1 MPENGVGSCEHFFR
15 DNLGIWKDV
24 NLKVAICF
32 QYFVHANVTHDILE
46 ENLCDWRKFPFA
58 KYEGRVDQIGDREL
72 ATGQAIQ
79 IYVDK
84 KNFMKQELHG
94 GRRYYTDY
102 RKETTLLLTMHD
114 KFVRHAEI
122 NLQNIAKKV
131 KIYFKLLSM
140 DHTY

>member
-1 MPENGVGSCEHFFR
+1 MTSQTTLSGEKQDVG
-15 DNLGIWKDV
+15 
-24 NLKVAICF
+24 
-32 QYFVHANVTHDILE
+32 LE
-46 ENLCDWRKFPFA
+46 
-58 KYEGRVDQIGDREL
+58 
-72 ATGQAIQ
+72 

>member
-1 MPENGVGSCEHFFR
+1 M
-15 DNLGIWKDV
+15 
-24 NLKVAICF
+24 
-32 QYFVHANVTHDILE
+32 
-46 ENLCDWRKFPFA
+46 
-58 KYEGRVDQIGDREL
+58 DQIGDREL

-94 GRRYYTDY
+94 GRKYYTDY
-102 RKETTLLLTMHD
+102 RKESLLLLTMHD

-131 KIYFKLLSM
+131 KIYFMLLFKYGLHRRARFSR
-140 DHTY
+140 TPRRTKASVKSSS